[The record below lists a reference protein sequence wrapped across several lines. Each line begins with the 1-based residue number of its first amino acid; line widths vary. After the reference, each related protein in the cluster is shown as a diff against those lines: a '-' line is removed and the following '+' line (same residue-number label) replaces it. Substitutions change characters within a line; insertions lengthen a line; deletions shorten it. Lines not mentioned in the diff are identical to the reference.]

1 MNKNIR
7 YDFITDYEKMRDFHN
22 LSKGEFLASY
32 SYLTPMEYDAT
43 VTREKEL
50 LCAIK
55 VALAIIEDE
64 EFTLDVSEISA
75 DELGTTNALVFNLI
89 DEQGANLGDIED
101 DYFYDLAGVLDRMDI
116 YHNDYLFDDLETRL
130 RNNEIVPQ
138 DDFARRLIIFLQ
150 SDYCCN
156 LLNDIT
162 PSLYSDYV
170 PTGFGFTV
178 KNRIDEIDLD
188 KALDYLIDKSI
199 ANKLMETLSA
209 YTMIEVDDKVYLS
222 CYGFADLFPNNKW
235 SPDNF
240 INGSPTPDQALYS
253 MIISPEYINADGS
266 TKEDDYSVYDT
277 HSDLVSS
284 QLPQIYEDIEDLG
297 LDDFYLT
304 DYELQYLGY
313 EELQM
318 VYVNGELIEEEN
330 YQELPIKVAKVVENL
345 KNNYNQLDTWAEKS
359 QGVIE
364 TIDDY
369 KVEVKMEVFSDN
381 TKMDILL
388 HRLFQEEKTNDE
400 IEY

>member
-1 MNKNIR
+1 MNKNTR
-7 YDFITDYEKMRDFHN
+7 YDFITDYEKMRDFRN
-22 LSKGEFLASY
+22 LSKEEFLTSY

-64 EFTLDVSEISA
+64 EFVLEVSEVDA
-75 DELGTTNALVFNLI
+75 DELGTSQKLVFNLI

-101 DYFYDLAGVLDRMDI
+101 DYFYDLNSVLDRMEI
-116 YHNDYLFDDLETRL
+116 YHNDYLFGDLETRL

-150 SDYCCN
+150 SDYCFN
-156 LLNDIT
+156 LLNDAT

-170 PTGFGFTV
+170 PTGFGFTF
-178 KNRIDEIDLD
+178 KNRLDEINLD
-188 KALDYLIDKSI
+188 EALDYLINKSI
-199 ANKLMETLSA
+199 ANKIMETLSA
-209 YTMIEVDDKVYLS
+209 YTMIEVDNKAYLS
-222 CYGFADLFPNNKW
+222 CYGFADNYQNGNI
-235 SPDNF
+235 SPE
-240 INGSPTPDQALYS
+240 QALYS
-253 MIISPEYINADGS
+253 KIISPDYINADGS
-266 TKEDDYSVYDT
+266 TKEDDYSIYDT

-284 QLPQIYEDIEDLG
+284 QLPQIYEDIEGLG

>member
-1 MNKNIR
+1 MNKNTR
-7 YDFITDYEKMRDFHN
+7 YDFITDYEKMRDFRN
-22 LSKGEFLASY
+22 LSKEEFLMSY

-64 EFTLDVSEISA
+64 DFVLEVSEVDA
-75 DELGTTNALVFNLI
+75 DELGTTNALVFNLV
-89 DEQGANLGDIED
+89 DEQGANLGDIEN

-150 SDYCCN
+150 SDYCFN
-156 LLNDIT
+156 LLNDAT

-170 PTGFGFTV
+170 PTGFGFTF
-178 KNRIDEIDLD
+178 KNRLDEITLD
-188 KALDYLIDKSI
+188 EALDYLIDKSI

-209 YTMIEVDDKVYLS
+209 YTMIEVDNKVYLS
-222 CYGFADLFPNNKW
+222 CYGFADDYQNGNI
-235 SPDNF
+235 SPE
-240 INGSPTPDQALYS
+240 QALYS
-253 MIISPEYINADGS
+253 KIISPDYINADGS
-266 TKEDDYSVYDT
+266 TKEDDYTVYDA

-304 DYELQYLGY
+304 DYELQYLGC
-313 EELQM
+313 EDIKM
-318 VYVNGELIEEEN
+318 VYVNDELVIEEK
-330 YQELPIKVAKVVENL
+330 YQELPVKVANTIENL
-345 KNNYNQLDTWAEKS
+345 ERKYYQLGSWAEKS
-359 QGVIE
+359 QGVTE
-364 TIDDY
+364 TVDDY
-369 KVEVKMEVFSDN
+369 KVEVRMEIYSEN
-381 TKMDILL
+381 TKIDIML
-388 HRLFQEEKTNDE
+388 HKLFQEEKTNDE

>member
-1 MNKNIR
+1 MNKNTR
-7 YDFITDYEKMRDFHN
+7 YDFITDYEKMRDFRN
-22 LSKGEFLASY
+22 LSKEEFLTSY

-50 LCAIK
+50 LYAIK

-64 EFTLDVSEISA
+64 DFVLEVSEVDA
-75 DELGTTNALVFNLI
+75 DELGTTNALVFNLV
-89 DEQGANLGDIED
+89 DEQRANLGDIED
-101 DYFYDLAGVLDRMDI
+101 DYFDNLNGVLDRMEI
-116 YHNDYLFDDLETRL
+116 YHNDYLYDDLETRL
-130 RNNEIVPQ
+130 RNNEIVLQ

-150 SDYCCN
+150 SDYCFN
-156 LLNDIT
+156 LLNDAT

-170 PTGFGFTV
+170 PTGFGFTF
-178 KNRIDEIDLD
+178 KNRLDEINLD
-188 KALDYLIDKSI
+188 EAIDYLIDKSI

-209 YTMIEVDDKVYLS
+209 YTMIEIDNKVYLS
-222 CYGFADLFPNNKW
+222 CYGFADDYQNANI
-235 SPDNF
+235 SPE
-240 INGSPTPDQALYS
+240 QALYS
-253 MIISPEYINADGS
+253 KIISPDYINADGS

-277 HSDLVSS
+277 HSDLISS

-318 VYVNGELIEEEN
+318 VYVNGELIVEEN
-330 YQELPIKVAKVVENL
+330 YQELPIKVAQVVENL
-345 KNNYNQLDTWAEKS
+345 KNNYKQLDTWAEKS

-364 TIDDY
+364 TIDNY
-369 KVEVKMEVFSDN
+369 KVEVKMDVFIDN

>member
-1 MNKNIR
+1 MNNNTR
-7 YDFITDYEKMRDFHN
+7 YDFITDYEKMRDFRN
-22 LSKGEFLASY
+22 LSKEEFLMSY

-64 EFTLDVSEISA
+64 DFVLEVSEVDA
-75 DELGTTNALVFNLI
+75 DELGTSQELVFNLI

-150 SDYCCN
+150 SDYCFN
-156 LLNDIT
+156 LLNDAT

-170 PTGFGFTV
+170 PTGFGFTF
-178 KNRIDEIDLD
+178 KNRLDEITLD
-188 KALDYLIDKSI
+188 EALDYLIDKSI

-209 YTMIEVDDKVYLS
+209 YTMIEVDNKVYLS
-222 CYGFADLFPNNKW
+222 CYGFADDYQNGNI
-235 SPDNF
+235 SPE
-240 INGSPTPDQALYS
+240 QALYS
-253 MIISPEYINADGS
+253 KIISPDYINADGS
-266 TKEDDYSVYDT
+266 TKEDDYTVYDA

-304 DYELQYLGY
+304 DYELQYLGC
-313 EELQM
+313 EDIKM
-318 VYVNGELIEEEN
+318 VYVNDELVIEEK
-330 YQELPIKVAKVVENL
+330 YQELPVKVANTIENL
-345 KNNYNQLDTWAEKS
+345 ERKYYQLGSWAEKS
-359 QGVIE
+359 QGVTE
-364 TIDDY
+364 TVDDY
-369 KVEVKMEVFSDN
+369 KVEVRMEIYSEN
-381 TKMDILL
+381 TKIDILL
-388 HRLFQEEKTNDE
+388 HKLFQEEKTNDE

>member
-1 MNKNIR
+1 MNKNTR
-7 YDFITDYEKMRDFHN
+7 YDFITDYEKMRDFRN
-22 LSKGEFLASY
+22 LSKEEFLASY
-32 SYLTPMEYDAT
+32 SYLTPMEYDET
-43 VTREKEL
+43 ITKEKEL
-50 LCAIK
+50 LYAIK

-64 EFTLDVSEISA
+64 DFVLEVNEVDA
-75 DELGTTNALVFNLI
+75 DELGTSQELVFNLI

-101 DYFYDLAGVLDRMDI
+101 DYFYDLNSVLDRMEV
-116 YHNDYLFDDLETRL
+116 YHNDYLYDDLETRL

-150 SDYCCN
+150 SDYCFN
-156 LLNDIT
+156 LLNDAT

-170 PTGFGFTV
+170 PTGFGFTF
-178 KNRIDEIDLD
+178 KNRLDEINLD
-188 KALDYLIDKSI
+188 EALDYLIDKSI

-209 YTMIEVDDKVYLS
+209 YTMIEVDNKVYLS
-222 CYGFADLFPNNKW
+222 CYGFADDYQNGNI
-235 SPDNF
+235 SPE
-240 INGSPTPDQALYS
+240 QALYS
-253 MIISPEYINADGS
+253 KIISPDYINADGS

-297 LDDFYLT
+297 LDEFYLT

-330 YQELPIKVAKVVENL
+330 YQELPIKVAKVVEKL
-345 KNNYNQLDTWAEKS
+345 KNNYKQLDTWAEKS

-381 TKMDILL
+381 TKMNILL